1 MKGKIPIHVRA
12 RVLVRLS
19 SPAML
24 AGCRKA
30 LHLEGTNVALACWKL
45 YVICHTCR
53 RYDRV
58 HRSFSCPSSF
68 QRAAPLTVLIL
79 RCTRR
84 PAAGVRRAVEVPR
97 ASSGVFLLIGPG
109 WPSVCVLVPMICVG
123 TCLNW
128 YARLLYRMAELEACT
143 QVCDFAPRPR
153 PANLSCPTANLI
165 KTLLA
170 FDKIECGV
178 SERAA

>member
-1 MKGKIPIHVRA
+1 MGVMKGKIPIHVRV

-58 HRSFSCPSSF
+58 HRSFPF
-68 QRAAPLTVLIL
+68 LP
-79 RCTRR
+79 
-84 PAAGVRRAVEVPR
+84 VRRATYRTYPQVNKATRRRGSEGCRSPAREQWRFSSDRTWSAVRMRAGSHDLRWVVAEFVCALIVPDG
-97 ASSGVFLLIGPG
+97 GVRG
-109 WPSVCVLVPMICVG
+109 MH
-123 TCLNW
+123 
-128 YARLLYRMAELEACT
+128 
-143 QVCDFAPRPR
+143 VCDFAPRQRPR
-153 PANLSCPTANLI
+153 QFVVPHGESNQNFTR
-165 KTLLA
+165 
-170 FDKIECGV
+170 V
-178 SERAA
+178 